1 MDRLSLLNFSDPSY
15 QLMINL
21 AEQLKLPFI
30 QIQRQAE
37 LIAIDNNHNN
47 IKSIEISASYALKL
61 IDNYLLSLR
70 LAQQKMSLEQ
80 EPVSIISV
88 LYDSG
93 QLLIDLAKEYG
104 VDIELDVSGKF
115 EPVIAHK
122 KGLESALVSIGSS
135 LIEAVSTQEGA
146 KCRLQ
151 LATHKCR
158 YGVVAGVYA
167 NNPNIT
173 TDLLRQGR
181 KLIGNARQP
190 LVNLT
195 YSAGAG
201 IFVADSILKAMSLS
215 LKASRHHSLYG
226 LGAVMRGSQQ
236 LQLV

>member
-1 MDRLSLLNFSDPSY
+1 MDSHSAYDSTSASYLLMVS
-15 QLMINL
+15 L

-37 LIAIDNNHNN
+37 LVRLTGKKDLS
-47 IKSIEISASYALKL
+47 SIETTADYALKL
-61 IDNYLLSLR
+61 IDNYLLGLN
-70 LAQQKMSLEQ
+70 LNKQKVELEQ
-80 EPVSIISV
+80 EPVSIASV

-93 QLLIDLAKEYG
+93 QHLNNLANEYG
-104 VDIELDVSGKF
+104 VKLELNITGKY
-115 EPVIAHK
+115 EPVIVHK
-122 KGLESALVSIGSS
+122 QGLESALVSLGCS
-135 LIEAVSTQEGA
+135 LIEAAGA
-146 KCRLQ
+146 QDDVKPSLQ
-151 LATHKCR
+151 LATHRCR
-158 YGVVAGVYA
+158 YGIVAGVYA
-167 NNPNIT
+167 NNPNLT

-201 IFVADSILKAMSLS
+201 VFIADSILKAMSLS

-226 LGAVMRGSQQ
+226 LGAVMRGSRQ

>member
-1 MDRLSLLNFSDPSY
+1 MDSHSAYDSTSASYLLMVS
-15 QLMINL
+15 L

-37 LIAIDNNHNN
+37 LARLTGKKDLS
-47 IKSIEISASYALKL
+47 SIETTADYALKL
-61 IDNYLLSLR
+61 IDNYLLGLN
-70 LAQQKMSLEQ
+70 LNKQKVELEQ
-80 EPVSIISV
+80 EPVSIASV

-93 QLLIDLAKEYG
+93 QNLNNLANEYG
-104 VDIELDVSGKF
+104 VKLELNITGKY
-115 EPVIAHK
+115 EPVIVHK
-122 KGLESALVSIGSS
+122 QGLESALVSLGCS
-135 LIEAVSTQEGA
+135 LIEAVGSQDDV
-146 KCRLQ
+146 KPSLQ
-151 LATHKCR
+151 LAIHRCR
-158 YGVVAGVYA
+158 YGIVAGVYA
-167 NNPNIT
+167 NNPNLT

-201 IFVADSILKAMSLS
+201 VFIADSILKAMSLS

-226 LGAVMRGSQQ
+226 LGAVMRGSRQ

>member
-1 MDRLSLLNFSDPSY
+1 MDSHSAYDSTSASYLLMVS
-15 QLMINL
+15 L

-37 LIAIDNNHNN
+37 LARLTGKKDLS
-47 IKSIEISASYALKL
+47 SIETTADYALKL
-61 IDNYLLSLR
+61 IDNYLLGLN
-70 LAQQKMSLEQ
+70 LNKQKVELEQ
-80 EPVSIISV
+80 EPVSIASV

-93 QLLIDLAKEYG
+93 QNLNNLANEYG
-104 VDIELDVSGKF
+104 VKLELNITGKY
-115 EPVIAHK
+115 EPVIVHK
-122 KGLESALVSIGSS
+122 QGLESALVSLGCS
-135 LIEAVSTQEGA
+135 LIEAVGSQDDV
-146 KCRLQ
+146 KPSLQ
-151 LATHKCR
+151 LATHRCR
-158 YGVVAGVYA
+158 YGIVAGVYA
-167 NNPNIT
+167 NNPNLT

-201 IFVADSILKAMSLS
+201 VFIADSILKAMSLS

-226 LGAVMRGSQQ
+226 LGAVMRGSRQ